1 MVGLA
6 SSSPVVALVLLSARA
21 TAFGTGP
28 STSRLVV
35 NLRHGHVSMQAT
47 AGIKGYFSLRDVQLI
62 ERRQEDVDAFN
73 AKERNRWDVVYEE
86 ECPESLLESLLAN
99 GYFPGDRVKI
109 VNDVKVKDLEIWLSK
124 TSRPLIPQLS
134 SHTPVKIRR
143 KVVAT
148 ARHPVTSSLIKTQL
162 RFCNEKQLKRGC
174 FLT

>member
-35 NLRHGHVSMQAT
+35 NLRHGHLSMQAT

-109 VNDVKVKDLEIWLSK
+109 VNDVKVKDIENAK
-124 TSRPLIPQLS
+124 GMQGVV
-134 SHTPVKIRR
+134 SHYEFDDGYEACQTCSTAVPVA
-143 KVVAT
+143 VVLD
-148 ARHPVTSSLIKTQL
+148 P
-162 RFCNEKQLKRGC
+162 
-174 FLT
+174 